1 LTETASI
8 SKNPNRRGFQSK
20 SDFWGFLKFRTPG
33 DPGKEGFLENR
44 GFGPLFYINPSR
56 RGPAVSRQEGS
67 GKEGLGPLWGSPWS
81 GCPGPGLR
89 EPGAGGTPPGN
100 RGVWEL
106 ATPSRAEKRLR
117 ALPSSMRVTEF
128 RCSYYRDV
136 FSQDFDLLFKPRLN
150 CALLLTCSSSGPE
163 VPGYLRLP
171 RSDGALP
178 RAPLGTLP
186 TPPSRRG
193 TPGNRGAPAREVDVK
208 ETSRGVRNPQ
218 KPCFWPKNPKI
229 AEIWVFTRIF
239 GIFD

>member
-100 RGVWEL
+100 RGAPPRGVDVKPL
-106 ATPSRAEKRLR
+106 AEAGVRSPDPGIRGSEDHPPGWPGVPPRDLGSRTLR
-117 ALPSSMRVTEF
+117 DRRGLRDLGNRGPGNPGIRDPGSRNGLPR
-128 RCSYYRDV
+128 
-136 FSQDFDLLFKPRLN
+136 PRGR
-150 CALLLTCSSSGPE
+150 GPE
-163 VPGYLRLP
+163 GLFYIN
-171 RSDGALP
+171 
-178 RAPLGTLP
+178 
-186 TPPSRRG
+186 PSRRG
-193 TPGNRGAPAREVDVK
+193 PAVPTGSGSWRPPPALKSASGLCPPV
-208 ETSRGVRNPQ
+208 
-218 KPCFWPKNPKI
+218 
-229 AEIWVFTRIF
+229 
-239 GIFD
+239 